1 MNTLQRMLRRL
12 TDNYSKDPDSNVGK
26 LLNIAAAEIEELEE
40 TADKIR
46 LWRDIDEAEGVT
58 LDRIGHN
65 VQQWRGQATDPV
77 YRILIKSKIARNL
90 SDGSINTIIEV
101 LAITLD
107 TEPENIAIS
116 ELWETEPAA
125 IQVDV
130 PTALLNEVGFSFTQF
145 GRLVNRIVAA
155 GVRANVLL
163 QGTFEFSDTLVTDAE
178 AGFSDEQQE
187 IGGYLGAVYD
197 PADDPDLPI

>member
-1 MNTLQRMLRRL
+1 MNTLQKMLRRI

-26 LLNIAAAEIEELEE
+26 LLNIAATEIEDLEE
-40 TADKIR
+40 TANKIR
-46 LWRDIDEAEGVT
+46 LWRDIDEAEGET
-58 LDRIGHN
+58 LDRIGYN
-65 VQQWRGQATDPV
+65 VQQWRGQANDDI
-77 YRILIKSKIARNL
+77 YRILIKSKVARNR
-90 SDGSINTIIEV
+90 SDGSVNTIIEV

-107 TEPENIAIS
+107 TEEENIVVQ

-130 PTALLNEVGFSFTQF
+130 PTALLNEIGFSFTQF

-163 QGTFEFSDTLVTDAE
+163 QGTFEFSETLESDSE
-178 AGFSDEQQE
+178 AGFSDTNQE
-187 IGGYLGAVYD
+187 VGGYLGAVYD

>member
-1 MNTLQRMLRRL
+1 MNTLQKMLRRI
-12 TDNYSKDPDSNVGK
+12 TENYSKDPDSNVGK
-26 LLNIAAAEIEELEE
+26 LLNIAATEIEDLEE
-40 TADKIR
+40 TANKIR
-46 LWRDIDEAEGVT
+46 LWRDIDEAEGET
-58 LDRIGHN
+58 LDRIGYN
-65 VQQWRGQATDPV
+65 VQQWRGQADDGI
-77 YRILIKSKIARNL
+77 YRILIKSKVARNR
-90 SDGSINTIIEV
+90 SDGSVNTIIEV

-107 TEPENIAIS
+107 TEEENIVVQ

-130 PTALLNEVGFSFTQF
+130 PTALLNEIGFSFTQF

-163 QGTFEFSDTLVTDAE
+163 QGTFELSETLESDSE
-178 AGFSDEQQE
+178 AGFSDTNQE
-187 IGGYLGAVYD
+187 VGGYLGAVYD

>member
-1 MNTLQRMLRRL
+1 MNTLQKMLRRI

-26 LLNIAAAEIEELEE
+26 LLNIAATEIEDLEE
-40 TADKIR
+40 TANKIR
-46 LWRDIDEAEGVT
+46 LWRDIDEAEGET
-58 LDRIGHN
+58 LDRIGYN
-65 VQQWRGQATDPV
+65 VQQWRGQADDGI
-77 YRILIKSKIARNL
+77 YRILIKSKVARNR
-90 SDGSINTIIEV
+90 SDGSVNTIIEV

-107 TEPENIAIS
+107 TEEENIVVQ

-130 PTALLNEVGFSFTQF
+130 PTALLNDIGFSFTQF

-163 QGTFEFSDTLVTDAE
+163 QGTFEFSETLESDSE
-178 AGFSDEQQE
+178 AGFSDTNQE
-187 IGGYLGAVYD
+187 VGGYLGAVYD